1 MLPHVFLRAVFKKE
15 GEKNEHRK
23 KHRRSTPVRRK
34 MGNRMDAGH
43 DVTDCTGAYTE
54 KWNSA
59 PREALVGT
67 VSEKTMDPDIAGA
80 DIVDGIS
87 EAFLMCR
94 TPEAAAAVDRC
105 VQAFTGLSAE
115 NLAEEAE
122 KRAAE
127 NRENG

>member
-1 MLPHVFLRAVFKKE
+1 MAAAVPD
-15 GEKNEHRK
+15 GKN
-23 KHRRSTPVRRK
+23 
-34 MGNRMDAGH
+34 
-43 DVTDCTGAYTE
+43 VTDCTGAYTE

-59 PREALVGT
+59 PWEALVGT